1 MINVVIL
8 IVLVI
13 TQVLGDIWLSQGMK
27 IYGEITSYSPQ
38 AISNLFGYLF
48 TSIWIW
54 IGVGSLAF
62 SWFIYL
68 ISVSRMDLSF
78 VLPIHASSYL
88 LNAVFA
94 WLMLHEI
101 VTQLRWLATIT
112 IALGVFIV
120 GWSEYKTKNK
130 LKKQVKNRN
139 LDQQNI
145 NLFMFSL
152 PLTLTLPKIWIGV
165 LILVFADSFGD
176 LLTAKG
182 MKKVGSISDLSFK
195 GIIKWIT
202 KIATNLSLLLGIASQ
217 AIGLLMFISLLS
229 WDDISLIRPA
239 TALGYIVTL
248 LAAKYILQETINKGR
263 LIGITV
269 IGLGILIISL
279 S

>member
-38 AISNLFGYLF
+38 SISNLFGYLF

-152 PLTLTLPKIWIGV
+152 PLTLTLPKFWLRV